1 MMKYLKT
8 IALLF
13 SLACGVILV
22 SPTYASSKVQFEGGA
37 EDFVFYPDGGW
48 TETDLFGGLQ
58 GAMPGDVRT
67 EVIEVRNTANE
78 YNYVKIYLRAIPHD
92 ANNPISEK
100 VAENGETIA
109 TMADFLSQLEMTVKN
124 GEQVISVGPA
134 SRQEGLTNNVLLGSF
149 QKNSNTHLTVSV
161 KVPNELDDKYQYR
174 AGEVDWV
181 FTVEGVTEAGAPDT
195 GVGHET
201 EITIAGILTTS
212 LAFAILGCGYY
223 IYRHTRRK

>member
-1 MMKYLKT
+1 MKYLKT

-37 EDFVFYPDGGW
+37 EDFVFYPDGKW

-58 GAMPGDVRT
+58 GVMPGDVRT
-67 EVIEVRNTANE
+67 EKIEVRNTSDE
-78 YNYVKIYLRAIPHD
+78 YNYIKIYLRALPH
-92 ANNPISEK
+92 NESNPISEK

-109 TMADFLSQLEMTVKN
+109 TMKDFLSKLEMTVKN
-124 GEQVISVGPA
+124 GEQVISQAPA
-134 SRQEGLTNNVLLGSF
+134 SEQGGLSNNVLLGSF
-149 QKNSNTHLTVSV
+149 QKNSGTTLSVSI

-223 IYRHTRRK
+223 IYRHTSRK